1 MEEKQGIKPIIDEA
15 NGIIK
20 SDGTTI
26 LGFDDKAGIAALL
39 EAMRIIK
46 ENDIE
51 HGDLQIIFSVSEEKG
66 LLGAKNLDYT
76 KINADFAFVLNEG
89 GAPGEIIVKAPAQDS
104 ISIKIKGKPAH
115 AGVSPEEGISAVMVA
130 ADFNAEVEI
139 ETERRYGS
147 FNVNEYDDI
156 VRLLKKIFADMGIE
170 PSVIST
176 GGGSDTNFFNAH
188 GIKAVNLSVGI
199 EKAHTLEEYIN
210 IENLVNSAAMIVQ
223 IIKEV

>member
-1 MEEKQGIKPIIDEA
+1 MLKGNRQGKPVLFSAHMDTVSPGRRIKPIIDEA

-26 LGFDDKAGIAALL
+26 LGSDDKAGIAALL

-51 HGDLQIIFSVSEEKG
+51 HGDIQIIFSVSEEKG
-66 LLGAKNLDYT
+66 LLGAKNLDYS
-76 KINADFAFVLNEG
+76 KINADFAFVLDEG
-89 GAPGEIIVKAPAQDS
+89 GAPGKIIVKAPAQDS
-104 ISIKIKGKPAH
+104 IS
-115 AGVSPEEGISAVMVA
+115 AVMVA
-130 ADFNAEVEI
+130 ARAI
-139 ETERRYGS
+139 EKMK
-147 FNVNEYDDI
+147 
-156 VRLLKKIFADMGIE
+156 LLRIDEETTANI
-170 PSVIST
+170 
-176 GGGSDTNFFNAH
+176 A
-188 GIKAVNLSVGI
+188 I